1 MKKIGYLLLLIL
13 MVFPLRYAYGNEDN
27 LRMEVMELKRI
38 ITEQQKQIDQL
49 LEGVDNMKKETKA
62 EVKEVKEKIIA
73 DAKKELKLPEWI
85 SRTKIGGK
93 AYLQYRY
100 ELKDDANN
108 MNDFDVTRF
117 YFTVESDLQDRV
129 SMKMTT
135 DVYPRVKISSNDKDS
150 ISTEGDYEVRLKHG
164 FLTFK
169 DYPFK
174 GLNILFGQ
182 ADLPWVPYEED
193 LWGYRVQG
201 TIFPDREGLL
211 TSTDLGIGVKG
222 KLFNEMLDL
231 HLALVN
237 GEGWNDPEINKYKDF
252 QGRLTV
258 RPFKGKE
265 YLEDLSLS
273 LFGVLGKYDGD
284 KDRNRFISQIAFKK
298 KDFATL
304 AVEYLRARDPR
315 EKRATKEPSLAGMS
329 GDTKGEGFGIF
340 GVINSKPFGLT
351 DKFELFGRFDS
362 FDPDDDV
369 SDNSHERYIYGIAY
383 KWNKYLT
390 FLLNNQKEKFDSG
403 AKRKDT
409 DTLFFQ
415 AELKY

>member
-1 MKKIGYLLLLIL
+1 MKKIGYLLLIL
-13 MVFPLRYAYGNEDN
+13 MVFPLRYAYGNEN
-27 LRMEVMELKRI
+27 ELRNEIMELKSMVN
-38 ITEQQKQIDQL
+38 EQQKQINQL
-49 LEGVDNMKKETKA
+49 LERVENVKKEAKE
-62 EVKEVKEKIIA
+62 EVNEAKKEIVA
-73 DAKKELKLPEWI
+73 DAKKELKLPEWL

-100 ELKDDANN
+100 ELKDSNKD

-135 DVYPRVKISSNDKDS
+135 DMYPRVKSSDGKD
-150 ISTEGDYEVRLKHG
+150 STEGDYEVRLKHG

-174 GLNILFGQ
+174 DLNILFGQ

-222 KLFNEMLDL
+222 KLFNEILDL

-237 GEGWNDPEINKYKDF
+237 GEGWNDPEQNKYKDF
-252 QGRLTV
+252 QGRLTF

-265 YLEDLSLS
+265 YLEDLTLS
-273 LFGVLGKYDGD
+273 LFGVVGNYDKD
-284 KDRNRFISQIAFKK
+284 EDRNRFISQIAFKK

-304 AVEYLRARDPR
+304 AGEYLRARDPR
-315 EKRATKEPSLAGMS
+315 GKRAKKEPSLEGIS
-329 GDTKGEGFGIF
+329 GNTTGEGFGIF
-340 GVINSKPFGLT
+340 GVVNSNIFGLT
-351 DKFELFGRFDS
+351 NKFDLFGRFDS
-362 FDPDDDV
+362 FDPDEDI
-369 SDNSHERYIYGIAY
+369 SNNSHKRYIYGIAY
-383 KWNKYLT
+383 KWNKNLT
-390 FLLNNQKEKFDSG
+390 LLINNQREDFDQG
-403 AKRKDT
+403 ANRKDT
-409 DTLFFQ
+409 NTFFWQ